1 MKNERVMVPE
11 PEMPDAEMVRK
22 WLTICSRVGSPE
34 LCRQCP
40 YYMEGGDYED
50 GCGKLLADAA
60 RIIRFLM
67 G

>member
-1 MKNERVMVPE
+1 MKNERVVVPE

-34 LCRQCP
+34 ICRQCP

-60 RIIRFLM
+60 RIIKFLM

>member
-1 MKNERVMVPE
+1 MENERVVVPE
-11 PEMPDAEMVRK
+11 QEMPDAETVRK

-34 LCRQCP
+34 ICRQCP

-60 RIIRFLM
+60 RIIKFLM